1 MAETGCPYALAPL
14 LHPDGTVL
22 DGTRLA
28 EAIRPI
34 AAEISPVPSHY
45 MIGYLYPTRLNS
57 VAECAWVKSERFP
70 SSAQNLDQLNRLPW
84 ADVRGWAP
92 DEMTCAR
99 ELELTILAGCCGM
112 GERYIE
118 ALAKTA
124 VH

>member
-45 MIGYLYPTRLNS
+45 MIGYLYPTH
-57 VAECAWVKSERFP
+57 A
-70 SSAQNLDQLNRLPW
+70 
-84 ADVRGWAP
+84 
-92 DEMTCAR
+92 
-99 ELELTILAGCCGM
+99 
-112 GERYIE
+112 
-118 ALAKTA
+118 
-124 VH
+124 